1 MESMGG
7 WRESDGFGE
16 ERPFWIENIVAKGSR
31 FPVQW
36 GLDFAVMKSTSPQSG
51 LEAPAGDPVFLSAP
65 PSDPE
70 LEIKD
75 AQLIFNSV
83 WGELEAELGRE
94 NLRFAKELI
103 LLGGAPGSGKG
114 TQTQFI
120 LNARGLTCDS
130 IVVSSLLTSPEA
142 QKIKKQGGMVGDRE
156 VVGLVFRKLLDEE
169 YRDGAVLD
177 GFPRTKVQVECL
189 NLLVARMKQLRREFY
204 DTPMRI
210 YFRQP
215 TVHIMVLFV
224 DETTSVER
232 QLKRG
237 QEVERQNQKIR
248 ASGIGEEREARAT
261 DLDPEAAR
269 HRYRVF
275 KERTWEALQSLKQ
288 TYFYHF
294 INAQG
299 PIEKV
304 EQNILGELRYQ
315 SSLELDPQTF
325 DRLRSLP
332 LASEIVVHARQDLV
346 RRLDQYE
353 LNQGPLF
360 HRVVA
365 LIETKIMPVVVRH
378 AISGVASVNTEDTVL
393 DNPDA
398 LGMLIDIFSER
409 GYHAVIDLHKI
420 QVPEQM
426 NLRTGKI
433 ACRTKHVYRITIRFQ
448 GSEIR
453 RG

>member
-1 MESMGG
+1 
-7 WRESDGFGE
+7 
-16 ERPFWIENIVAKGSR
+16 
-31 FPVQW
+31 
-36 GLDFAVMKSTSPQSG
+36 MKSSSLQSG
-51 LEAPAGDPVFLSAP
+51 LEATAGEPVFPSAP

-83 WGELEAELGRE
+83 WSELEADFGRE

-156 VVGLVFRKLLDEE
+156 VVGLVFRKLLDKE

-210 YFRQP
+210 HFRQP

-248 ASGIGEEREARAT
+248 ALGIGAERETRST

-353 LNQGPLF
+353 LNQGALF

-365 LIETKIMPVVVRH
+365 LIEKKIMPVVVRH

-426 NLRTGKI
+426 DLQTGKI

>member
-1 MESMGG
+1 
-7 WRESDGFGE
+7 
-16 ERPFWIENIVAKGSR
+16 
-31 FPVQW
+31 
-36 GLDFAVMKSTSPQSG
+36 MKSSIPQSG
-51 LEAPAGDPVFLSAP
+51 LEAKDADSVFLSAP

-156 VVGLVFRKLLDEE
+156 VVGLVFRQLLDEE

-210 YFRQP
+210 HFRQP
-215 TVHIMVLFV
+215 TVHVMVLFV

-248 ASGIGEEREARAT
+248 ASGSGEEREARAT
-261 DLDPEAAR
+261 DMDPEAAR

-353 LNQGPLF
+353 LNQGALF

-365 LIETKIMPVVVRH
+365 LIEKKIMPVVVRH

-393 DNPDA
+393 DNPAA

>member
-1 MESMGG
+1 
-7 WRESDGFGE
+7 
-16 ERPFWIENIVAKGSR
+16 
-31 FPVQW
+31 
-36 GLDFAVMKSTSPQSG
+36 MKSTSSQSG
-51 LEAPAGDPVFLSAP
+51 GEARAGEPVFPSAP

-83 WGELEAELGRE
+83 WSELKADFGKE

-130 IVVSSLLTSPEA
+130 IIVSSLLTSPKA

-189 NLLVARMKQLRREFY
+189 KLLVAKMKQLRREFY

-210 YFRQP
+210 HFRQP
-215 TVHIMVLFV
+215 TVHVMVLFV
-224 DETTSVER
+224 DETTSVQR

-365 LIETKIMPVVVRH
+365 LIEKKIMPVVVRH
-378 AISGVASVNTEDTVL
+378 AISGVASVNTEDPVL

-420 QVPEQM
+420 QVPEKMDIQ
-426 NLRTGKI
+426 TGKI

>member
-1 MESMGG
+1 M
-7 WRESDGFGE
+7 
-16 ERPFWIENIVAKGSR
+16 
-31 FPVQW
+31 
-36 GLDFAVMKSTSPQSG
+36 
-51 LEAPAGDPVFLSAP
+51 
-65 PSDPE
+65 
-70 LEIKD
+70 
-75 AQLIFNSV
+75 IFNSV

-210 YFRQP
+210 HFRQP
-215 TVHIMVLFV
+215 TVHVMVLFV

-248 ASGIGEEREARAT
+248 ASGSGEEREARAT
-261 DLDPEAAR
+261 DMDPEAAR

-353 LNQGPLF
+353 LNQGALF

-365 LIETKIMPVVVRH
+365 LIEKKIMPVVVRH

-393 DNPDA
+393 DNPAA

>member
-1 MESMGG
+1 
-7 WRESDGFGE
+7 
-16 ERPFWIENIVAKGSR
+16 
-31 FPVQW
+31 
-36 GLDFAVMKSTSPQSG
+36 MKSTSSQSG
-51 LEAPAGDPVFLSAP
+51 LEAKDGDPVFLSAP

-83 WGELEAELGRE
+83 WSELEADFGRE

-156 VVGLVFRKLLDEE
+156 VVGLVFRKLLDKE

-204 DTPMRI
+204 DTLMRI
-210 YFRQP
+210 HFRQP

-248 ASGIGEEREARAT
+248 ALGIGAEREARST

-353 LNQGPLF
+353 LNQGALF

-365 LIETKIMPVVVRH
+365 LIEKKIMPVVVRH

-426 NLRTGKI
+426 DLRTGKI